1 MKYIGNRR
9 IGCLA
14 ALAAAL
20 LTCMAG
26 CDQQGEGTER
36 GQRQSSQSS
45 CQISEENKLIVY
57 TSHKEE
63 VYGPIIREFEE
74 RTGIWVQVRAGG
86 TTELMEAIAG
96 EEGQQTCDVM
106 FGGGVESYDA
116 YREYFTPYQCE
127 QKDLLDDTYSSAEGY
142 WTVFSE
148 LPIVFIY
155 NNKLVNQEEIPLSW
169 GEFLTDKWKGKIAF
183 ADPGMS
189 GTSCT
194 ALATMVQVLAEEG
207 YSEGNLA
214 EENDTGETS
223 ADERAESGKMQKN
236 NGRAGIGPKE
246 QEILA
251 RFAETLNGNLS
262 QGSGQVLDEVASG
275 TRLVGITLEE
285 SVRKRMAFESDISM
299 VYPAEG
305 TSAVPDGCALVKA
318 APHEENGKLFLN
330 FIVGEDVQKILVS
343 RLYRRPVRKNL
354 NLDREKNGMKII
366 DFDLEWASGHQQ
378 ELLELWN
385 RLME

>member
-20 LTCMAG
+20 LACMACMAG
-26 CDQQGEGTER
+26 CGQQGEGMER
-36 GQRQSSQSS
+36 GQQERQNSQSS

-86 TTELMEAIAG
+86 TTELLEAIAG

-116 YREYFTPYQCE
+116 YREYFTPYQCA
-127 QKDLLDDTYSSAEGY
+127 QKDVLDDTYSSAEGY

-155 NNKLVNQEEIPLSW
+155 NNKLVNQEEVPLSW

-189 GTSCT
+189 GTSC
-194 ALATMVQVLAEEG
+194 
-207 YSEGNLA
+207 
-214 EENDTGETS
+214 
-223 ADERAESGKMQKN
+223 
-236 NGRAGIGPKE
+236 
-246 QEILA
+246 
-251 RFAETLNGNLS
+251 
-262 QGSGQVLDEVASG
+262 
-275 TRLVGITLEE
+275 
-285 SVRKRMAFESDISM
+285 IS
-299 VYPAEG
+299 
-305 TSAVPDGCALVKA
+305 
-318 APHEENGKLFLN
+318 
-330 FIVGEDVQKILVS
+330 
-343 RLYRRPVRKNL
+343 
-354 NLDREKNGMKII
+354 
-366 DFDLEWASGHQQ
+366 
-378 ELLELWN
+378 
-385 RLME
+385 